1 MDWPGAGQVGAKP
14 LDPRLH
20 FVARELITVVHIMKL
35 LALISFVLSAVA
47 LASTPQRLALPVGN
61 STTISLPSE
70 VSKVSVADPKK
81 VEIKKSGRTVTM
93 TGLEKGTTEA
103 TILTKDGVTKVSIY
117 VAADKYAMPY

>member
-1 MDWPGAGQVGAKP
+1 
-14 LDPRLH
+14 
-20 FVARELITVVHIMKL
+20 MKL
-35 LALISFVLSAVA
+35 LALTSFLFAAVA
-47 LASTPQRLALPVGN
+47 LASAPQRLSLPVGN

-70 VSKVSVADPKK
+70 VSRVSVSDPKK
-81 VEIKKSGRTVTM
+81 VEIKKQGRKVTM